1 MSSTTSD
8 RSTAFTLNQTNIT
21 SQLKCF
27 ALIRDERNNPI
38 AESQPWWTEK
48 RNKKLRGAMVKDVH
62 LENIYIEKL
71 IKKQRS
77 FVNSPVIT

>member
-1 MSSTTSD
+1 
-8 RSTAFTLNQTNIT
+8 
-21 SQLKCF
+21 
-27 ALIRDERNNPI
+27 
-38 AESQPWWTEK
+38 
-48 RNKKLRGAMVKDVH
+48 MVKDVH